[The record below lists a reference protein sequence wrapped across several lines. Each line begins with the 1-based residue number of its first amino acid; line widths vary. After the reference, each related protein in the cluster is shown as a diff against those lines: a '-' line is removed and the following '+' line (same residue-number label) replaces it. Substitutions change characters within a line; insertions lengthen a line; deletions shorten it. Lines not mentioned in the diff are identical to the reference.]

1 MKKSASRRT
10 FLKTAASAGAFS
22 LAAPYVK
29 TSHSAGSLSLGIWDH
44 WVPGVNKVLENI
56 CKEWGD
62 ANGVEVNIDF
72 ITSIGNKLLL
82 TAQAETRAKTGHDV
96 YSLPTYYTSMFR
108 RSLVP
113 VDEVVT
119 DIIAAHGP
127 LAPSAYFLSQLDGA
141 WLSAP
146 SPTASPNLCSVSRL
160 DLYKEHAHIDL
171 TEIFPPNSNRD
182 PELVNAWTYES
193 FLQATAK
200 LATAGHPFGAAISP
214 TPDGTNWLAATF
226 SAYGAE
232 FVNREG
238 EVTVNSDEVRNL
250 LEYMSRLTQHMPD
263 SVYAWDDASN
273 NRFMIAG
280 TGSAAINPPSIWAV
294 SNRDMPA
301 VAEQLWHHD
310 LPSGPK
316 GRFRPDAP
324 FFWGIWDFSENISA
338 GKDLLRY
345 VANKTVVD
353 QLVDASQGF
362 DIPVILSHQKTND
375 IWARSGP
382 PTGTLYN
389 YPVRG
394 DEKAIPAGYPA
405 PPELASQIA
414 IQGLY
419 GNLVAR
425 VTQGGETFDDA
436 ISWAENELEG
446 IMRG

>member
-1 MKKSASRRT
+1 
-10 FLKTAASAGAFS
+10 
-22 LAAPYVK
+22 
-29 TSHSAGSLSLGIWDH
+29 
-44 WVPGVNKVLENI
+44 
-56 CKEWGD
+56 
-62 ANGVEVNIDF
+62 
-72 ITSIGNKLLL
+72 
-82 TAQAETRAKTGHDV
+82 
-96 YSLPTYYTSMFR
+96 
-108 RSLVP
+108 
-113 VDEVVT
+113 
-119 DIIAAHGP
+119 
-127 LAPSAYFLSQLDGA
+127 
-141 WLSAP
+141 
-146 SPTASPNLCSVSRL
+146 
-160 DLYKEHAHIDL
+160 
-171 TEIFPPNSNRD
+171 
-182 PELVNAWTYES
+182 
-193 FLQATAK
+193 
-200 LATAGHPFGAAISP
+200 
-214 TPDGTNWLAATF
+214 
-226 SAYGAE
+226 
-232 FVNREG
+232 
-238 EVTVNSDEVRNL
+238 
-250 LEYMSRLTQHMPD
+250 
-263 SVYAWDDASN
+263 
-273 NRFMIAG
+273 
-280 TGSAAINPPSIWAV
+280 
-294 SNRDMPA
+294 MPA